1 MSQRTK
7 KKPAFEKI
15 AEDLASLHTAR
26 SRARYLA
33 RRKGSQQRRIMA
45 QLVDASRTNLRID
58 THKALSLAE
67 AAVTIARRLR
77 DKSGHALSLRSKANA
92 LYVLGDNQAS
102 LKCHAQA
109 LRMFRAAGDTM
120 QEARTLNAS
129 IQPHILLGEYEE
141 AFEAAKAAEK
151 LFARA
156 GDERHLAHLQINIG
170 NIYHRQDR
178 FEEGLASYQRAYE
191 KLLTLRDSEGLA
203 VALYNISVCLIALN
217 DFTRALD
224 TYRRAREM
232 CAQDG
237 MTLLVGQ
244 ADYNIAYLYYL
255 RGEYAH
261 AIDMLRAAREISE
274 KNSDQHILALCHL
287 DLSEIYLELNLIA
300 EASETAHEG
309 FQRFAKLG
317 MRYEEA
323 KCIANEAL
331 AHGLQSHASR
341 ALELFE
347 QARAAFHREKNAAWC
362 SLIDLYQALVL
373 YNEGRL
379 EESRRFCQQAFEFF
393 GSSTLEGK
401 AASCCLLLA
410 RIDLKEKKNE
420 ACRTRCHEALRRLSK
435 LELPALNFQANLLMG
450 QAVRALGHHE
460 LAHSF
465 YETAYRALEAL
476 RSGLHKDEFKVA
488 FMANKLD
495 VYECLVELCLDDEG
509 RALRKPEEAFE
520 YIEAAKSRSL
530 MELMSQDSLDLRTAP
545 GDTNVLVRQIRDLR
559 AELNWYYHRIE
570 QEQLRPEAN
579 AAERIKNLRVEA
591 NAREKALARRVR
603 ELPDSEP
610 EALLLRGPAK
620 IPLREIQ
627 SGLAATTLIVEYFT
641 LEDRL
646 LAALISSS
654 HIKIL
659 QVSTL
664 SKVVASLRFMR
675 FQLSKLS
682 LSATNSSSVERI
694 SLEATQK
701 HLCELYTKLIEPL
714 GSLEGFDHLV
724 FVPHGQL
731 YALPFQALCDGERYL
746 IDRFSISYSPS
757 ASIYRMCQRRPSPN
771 KDCSLVLGVPDQRA
785 PFIRDEISAVSA
797 TMKSPE
803 VFLGEQVTE
812 EVLRD
817 KGPKAHLIHIATHAT
832 FRQDNPMFSR
842 ISLGQRYLNVLD
854 LYRLRLPADLITLS
868 GCATGLNVVT
878 SGDEPLGL
886 MRGLLGAGAKSLLLT
901 LWDVNDRST
910 TEFMKAFYRYFSE
923 GRTKAESLR
932 HAVRKTRQIYP
943 HPYYWAPFFL
953 VGDAMGEGLR

>member
-1 MSQRTK
+1 MSQRTQ
-7 KKPAFEKI
+7 KKPVFEKI
-15 AEDLASLHTAR
+15 AEDLAGLHTAR
-26 SRARYLA
+26 GRARYLA
-33 RRKGSQQRRIMA
+33 RRKGSQQKQIMG

-58 THKALSLAE
+58 TRKALSLAE

-77 DKSGHALSLRSKANA
+77 DKSGQALSLRSKGNA
-92 LYVLGDNQAS
+92 LYVLGDNHAA
-102 LKCHAQA
+102 LKCHGQA
-109 LRMFRAAGDTM
+109 LRMFRTAGDSL

-129 IQPHILLGEYEE
+129 IQPHILLGEYSE
-141 AFEAAKAAEK
+141 AFEAAEAAEK

-203 VALYNISVCLIALN
+203 VALYNISVCLTALN
-217 DFTRALD
+217 DFPRALD

-232 CAQDG
+232 CARDG

-255 RGEYAH
+255 RGEYAR
-261 AIDMLRAAREISE
+261 AIEMLRAAREFSE
-274 KNSDQHILALCHL
+274 KNGDEHILALCHL
-287 DLSEIYLELNLIA
+287 DLSDIYLELNLTA

-309 FQRFAKLG
+309 FQRFEKLG
-317 MRYEEA
+317 MGYEEA

-331 AHGLQSHASR
+331 AHGRQGHASR

-347 QARAAFHREKNAAWC
+347 QARAAFHREHNATWC

-379 EESRRFCQQAFEFF
+379 KESRRLCQQALDFF
-393 GSSTLEGK
+393 GPSTLEGK
-401 AASCCLLLA
+401 AASCALLLA
-410 RIDLKEKKNE
+410 RIDLKEKNPE
-420 ACRTRCHEALRRLSK
+420 ASQTRCQEALRRLSK
-435 LELPALNFQANLLMG
+435 LELPALNFQAHLLMG
-450 QAVRALGHHE
+450 QALRALGHRE
-460 LAHSF
+460 PAHSF
-465 YETAYRALEAL
+465 YRTACQALEAL

-488 FMANKLD
+488 FMANKLN
-495 VYECLVELCLDDEG
+495 VYECLVESCLDHEG
-509 RALRKPEEAFE
+509 KAFREPAETFE

-530 MELMSQDSLDLRTAP
+530 MELMSQGSLDLRTAK
-545 GDTNVLVRQIRDLR
+545 GEINVVVQQIRDLR

-579 AAERIKNLRVEA
+579 GAERIKNLRLEA
-591 NAREKALARRVR
+591 NAREKTLARRVR
-603 ELPDSEP
+603 ELPDSNP
-610 EALLLRGPAK
+610 EAELLRGPAR
-620 IPLREIQ
+620 IPLSEIQ
-627 SGLAATTLIVEYFT
+627 SGLAADTLIVEYFT
-641 LEDRL
+641 LDDRL
-646 LAALISSS
+646 LAALIGSRD
-654 HIKIL
+654 IRIL

-664 SKVVASLRFMR
+664 SRVVASLQFMR
-675 FQLSKLS
+675 FQMSKFS
-682 LSATNSSSVERI
+682 SGATSSSGVERT
-694 SLEATQK
+694 SLEATEK
-701 HLCELYTKLIEPL
+701 HLSELYTQLIEPL
-714 GSLEGFDHLV
+714 GSLEGFERIV

-731 YALPFQALCDGERYL
+731 YALPFHALSDGERYL

-757 ASIYRMCQRRPSPN
+757 AGIYRMCQRRSSPH

-785 PFIRDEISAVSA
+785 PFIRDEISAVS
-797 TMKSPE
+797 TMMKSPE
-803 VFLGEQVTE
+803 VFIGEEVTE
-812 EVLRD
+812 EVLRE
-817 KGPKAHLIHIATHAT
+817 KGSGARLIHIATHAT

-854 LYRLRLPADLITLS
+854 LYQLSLPADLITLS

-910 TEFMKAFYRYFSE
+910 TEFMKAFYQYFSE

-932 HAVRKTRQIYP
+932 HAVRKTREIYP

-953 VGDAMGEGLR
+953 VGDAMGEGPR